1 MSQCIGSVQ
10 NGKCMCKFVVT
21 HFSTFTVGDS
31 IVLETA
37 SPVVPPA
44 PSKDSPNNIIAAV
57 AGGVVGGVA
66 LVVIVA
72 FVIIKMKQRNSPAA
86 QVQPISNELNEI
98 TQTQQISKPAH
109 EGVAGS
115 DAAAPQTP
123 QFTNPQ
129 DELQLKMQD
138 VQKLAALQ
146 QQLQEIQQSNVQQA

>member
-37 SPVVPPA
+37 SPAVPPA

-72 FVIIKMKQRNSPAA
+72 FVIIKMKQRNAPAA
-86 QVQPISNELNEI
+86 QVQPISNET

-109 EGVAGS
+109 EGVAGG

-129 DELQLKMQD
+129 DDLQLKMQD